1 MAELEQAVLR
11 YKVMV
16 DDNFHFMDE
25 DYRYAWKSFQTVE
38 EAVEECKRMV
48 DSDLVG
54 FLKPGMTAA
63 ELYDMYTSFGDDPFI
78 VRIDPNDPIHFSAWD
93 YAKERSNDLTA
104 SHEAISKTELPV
116 ASDATARE
124 GPKSGQGIIIVGA
137 KSFDSKT

>member
-1 MAELEQAVLR
+1 MRGRVSR
-11 YKVMV
+11 P
-16 DDNFHFMDE
+16 
-25 DYRYAWKSFQTVE
+25 WKKPLKSANVWSIPT
-38 EAVEECKRMV
+38 
-48 DSDLVG
+48 SVG

-137 KSFDSKT
+137 KPFDSKT